1 LIDPP
6 WIPVRQSGATEISFE
21 DLPTKMRLGLDL
33 TKEVAKITEGWKRTS
48 ELMRKASISP
58 LYSPPT
64 SEDIRAY
71 RQEVALL
78 YPLGFWAKNVSETTA
93 QDVRVKIS
101 GAMQDGLQIVDEGN
115 HPANQHDILAHALS
129 DVMVEEHGDNWTVS
143 VKIGKLQPQEETF
156 TSGFLY
162 LGSTEP
168 VQIEMKARIFADNVP
183 CPIEIPLTVN
193 IKVEEK
199 IYREGEWEEKDNH

>member
-1 LIDPP
+1 
-6 WIPVRQSGATEISFE
+6 
-21 DLPTKMRLGLDL
+21 
-33 TKEVAKITEGWKRTS
+33 
-48 ELMRKASISP
+48 
-58 LYSPPT
+58 
-64 SEDIRAY
+64 
-71 RQEVALL
+71 
-78 YPLGFWAKNVSETTA
+78 
-93 QDVRVKIS
+93 
-101 GAMQDGLQIVDEGN
+101 VDEGN